1 MEVAVVEDDG
11 AGGVGVS
18 DGEVVVEDEFE
29 GRVAGQVALHLDAA
43 VDGGVD
49 DVAWGVEQDVD
60 LFVDV
65 DEDVVVVALADRNW
79 GRRWVDSVGAE
90 QWKVADLLYVQQTCF
105 ALSYHLRGDQWFD
118 VGSVGQLGVPEVD
131 DFV

>member
-49 DVAWGVEQDVD
+49 DVA
-60 LFVDV
+60 
-65 DEDVVVVALADRNW
+65 
-79 GRRWVDSVGAE
+79 
-90 QWKVADLLYVQQTCF
+90 
-105 ALSYHLRGDQWFD
+105 
-118 VGSVGQLGVPEVD
+118 
-131 DFV
+131 